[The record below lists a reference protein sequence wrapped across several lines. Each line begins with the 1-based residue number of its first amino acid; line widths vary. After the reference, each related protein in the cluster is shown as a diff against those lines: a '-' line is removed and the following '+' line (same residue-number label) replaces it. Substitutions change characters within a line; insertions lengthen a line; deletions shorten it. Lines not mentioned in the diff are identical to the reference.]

1 MMTTR
6 RCVLITGAVFALW
19 ALAGPLLRLA
29 TWPPSLPKPAGSESG
44 GDFLYDLLLLL
55 WPTQPL
61 AVIEASVGT
70 VMGVVIAI
78 LANVVLFAVIGMLI
92 GTTATH
98 RPRLIAMYVGVAA
111 LLTLLA
117 SFAAGFSASHVSVG
131 ALIVAI
137 LLYMIPF
144 IVTMRIVRERRA

>member
-1 MMTTR
+1 MTAR

-29 TWPPSLPKPAGSESG
+29 TWPPSLPKPGGSESG

-70 VMGVVIAI
+70 VMGVVIAV
-78 LANVVLFAVIGMLI
+78 LANVVLFAAIGMLI
-92 GTTATH
+92 GTLAKH
-98 RPRLIAMYVGVAA
+98 RSRLIAMYVVVAA

-117 SFAAGFSASHVSVG
+117 SFAAGFSASQVSFG
-131 ALIVAI
+131 ALIAAI
-137 LLYMIPF
+137 LLYAIPF
-144 IVTMRIVRERRA
+144 IVTTRLVHRAQA